1 MFLYLEMAFCNKLS
15 GILRQGV
22 TQSSNVPV
30 TSMLG
35 SLRYMSTKLFVGG
48 LSWNTDDQS
57 LKQAFS
63 NFAIVIS
70 DRETGRSRGFGF
82 VSYDSEGSANNAI
95 SEMDG
100 KELDGRNIRVNLANE
115 RPSAPRSSYGGGGG
129 GGGGGEKFVRCNKT
143 VESVSS
149 VIEK

>member
-1 MFLYLEMAFCNKLS
+1 MAFCNKLS

-22 TQSSNVPV
+22 SHSSNVPV

-48 LSWNTDDQS
+48 LSWGTDDSS

-63 NFAIVIS
+63 NFGEVTEATVIS

-82 VSYDSEGSANNAI
+82 VSFSSEDSANTAV

-100 KELDGRNIRVNLANE
+100 KELNGRNIRVNLANE
-115 RPSAPRSSYGGGGG
+115 RPSAPRSSFGGGGGYGGGGG
-129 GGGGGEKFVRCNKT
+129 GGGGY
-143 VESVSS
+143 
-149 VIEK
+149 